1 MRLKTI
7 LTPSALFLA
16 APALAQ
22 DQTRQQSRDPASRV
36 DGTTATR
43 QRIRSRDASQ
53 ETSRDQSRERSRAT
67 SSSAGKGSGAGAGG
81 GHDSSLLAAKPS
93 AKFPDWDTAR
103 AVKAKLEKQAK
114 A

>member
-7 LTPSALFLA
+7 LTLSALFLA

-22 DQTRQQSRDPASRV
+22 DQTASRADPASHV